1 MVKKFLIET
10 WFLLNEMS
18 PYLIFGFFIAGILKI
33 LIPKEKIYYHLSSS
47 NFSSVLKASLIGIP
61 LPLCSCGVIPVATHL
76 DKEGSSRGA
85 TISFLISTPTTGI
98 DSILA
103 TYSLLGPIFAIIRPI
118 SAFVS
123 GIFAGTIV
131 NMIEKD
137 KKIKETYKKD
147 FTCSFCEE
155 ENPHIHSKI
164 EKIKV
169 IFKYGFSELI
179 EDVGKWIIIG
189 ILIGGLISTFVPK
202 DFISKYLGNPFYSY
216 SLMLL
221 IGIPMYVCATGSIP
235 IASSLISK
243 GMTPGAGLVFLF
255 TGPATN
261 SATLTFVLGK
271 LGKKNFLIYLF
282 SIILWS
288 VIFGIFIDFLWK
300 FQGIPMVHIHK
311 RRLLPYWFKILTSFL
326 LLFLILK
333 TFKFRKKI
341 ENTKEFEIPDI
352 KCEHCVKTIES
363 EFKKEG
369 INVYVNLKNKK
380 LYVPFDL
387 EDKKVEMIVKKAGY
401 NLKKGGQ
408 NG

>member
-10 WFLLNEMS
+10 WYLLNEMS

-33 LIPKEKIYYHLSSS
+33 LIPKEKIYYHLSSPS
-47 NFSSVLKASLIGIP
+47 FSSIFKANIIGIP

-76 DKEGSSRGA
+76 DKEGSSKGA

-123 GIFAGTIV
+123 GIFAGIIV
-131 NMIEKD
+131 NIFEKD
-137 KKIKETYKKD
+137 KKIKEIYKKD
-147 FTCSFCEE
+147 FTCNSCEE
-155 ENPHIHSKI
+155 ENLHIHSNK
-164 EKIKV
+164 EKLNI
-169 IFKYGFSELI
+169 IFKYGFNELI
-179 EDVGKWIIIG
+179 RDIGKWIIIG
-189 ILIGGLISTFVPK
+189 ILIGGLISAFVPK

-243 GMTPGAGLVFLF
+243 GMNPGAGLVFLF

-271 LGKKNFLIYLF
+271 LGRRNFLIYLF

-288 VIFGIFIDFLWK
+288 LIFGIFIDFLWK
-300 FQGIPMVHIHK
+300 LQKIPMVHIHK
-311 RRLLPYWFKILTSFL
+311 SRFLPNWFKILTSFL
-326 LLFLILK
+326 LLFLILR
-333 TFKFRKKI
+333 TFRFRKKI
-341 ENTKEFEIPDI
+341 EKTKEFEVPDI
-352 KCEHCVKTIES
+352 KCEHCVKTIEN

-369 INVYVNLKNKK
+369 INVYINLKNKK

-387 EDKKVEMIVKKAGY
+387 QEEKVEKIVNKAGY
-401 NLKKGGQ
+401 NLKKGGKD
-408 NG
+408 G